1 MNATK
6 RKRQRVTAET
16 EANSNSQEIAAQS
29 KQMTP
34 QSSGKPSLREN
45 VADLIGDNPV
55 YVNSIASG
63 LLGLDQGAVLREMMQ
78 ARHLMIQFYKSER
91 GGWHTSEEA
100 VKLVDRIDC
109 GEDLEKHLQ
118 RVLSDSVD
126 NLSWCELERIYNK
139 LPGFVGT
146 VWQLIKDEAR
156 KELESGHRAAAVFES
171 AEWQHSPWKRA
182 QFLAIRESFV
192 EGWKPKDGIEMAMI
206 DSMAISQCK
215 YLHWSEIANQRE
227 TIETDRRKLDEE
239 RRTAEYTRGYWMPP
253 RLGEA
258 EAIEHAIR
266 MADSYNRLF
275 LRTLR
280 QLRDLR
286 RYSVPVTINNP
297 QQVNIAADGGQQVN
311 AVKVEDGGEVK
322 KVSPSEAA

>member
-6 RKRQRVTAET
+6 KKPKKAIEET
-16 EANSNSQEIAAQS
+16 TVKDGSQEMAAQS
-29 KQMTP
+29 GQVVP
-34 QSSGKPSLREN
+34 QSSGKPSLRDK
-45 VADLIGDNPV
+45 VVDLIGDHPV

-63 LLGLDQGAVLREMMQ
+63 LLGLNQGAVLREMMQ
-78 ARHLMIQFYKSER
+78 ARHRMIQFYKSQP
-91 GGWHTSEEA
+91 GGGHTSEEA
-100 VKLVDRIDC
+100 VKLVDRID
-109 GEDLEKHLQ
+109 GSEDLEKHMR

-126 NLSWCELERIYNK
+126 NLCWSELERIYNE

-156 KELESGHRAAAVFES
+156 KEFEEGHRAAAVFET

-192 EGWKPKDGIEMAMI
+192 EGWKPKDGIEMAML
-206 DSMAISQCK
+206 DSMAISHCK

-239 RRTAEYTRGYWMPP
+239 RRTAEYTRGHWMPP
-253 RLGEA
+253 RMGEA

-286 RYSVPVTINNP
+286 RYSMPVTINNP

-311 AVKVEDGGEVK
+311 AVKVE
-322 KVSPSEAA
+322 S